1 MRNPMVTLIIGLVI
15 GLAIAAGTFVLG
27 MNQGQAQAAN
37 QQQQFLSARGFDPNA
52 AGGTGG
58 AGGGG
63 GQFGG
68 GGGGG
73 RGGLGAFF
81 GGGPNGA
88 SGTISKVDGTTLT
101 LTVPNSP
108 DVTVSTGSGTT
119 VLKIAKGDFSDFK
132 VGQRI
137 TVSGTRS
144 GSNIGATNITITD
157 LPAGVTLPTRVPRA
171 TPTPAP

>member
-1 MRNPMVTLIIGLVI
+1 MRNPIVTLIIGLVI
-15 GLAIAAGTFVLG
+15 GLAIAAGAFFLG
-27 MNQGQAQAAN
+27 INQGQAQAAD
-37 QQQQFLSARGFDPNA
+37 QQSQFLRARGFDPNA
-52 AGGTGG
+52 TGG

-68 GGGGG
+68 GAGG

-88 SGTISKVDGTTLT
+88 AGTISKVDGTTLT

-171 TPTPAP
+171 TPTPGP